1 MRVVQQ
7 ETLGAMIRLALLDDH
22 PVVLAG
28 LMRLV
33 EHTRGMEVLAAARD
47 EVTLARELG
56 GRRPDV
62 LILDY
67 DVARGDAL
75 AVCRRIKRRPDPVR
89 VLIYSAYAGPALAI
103 AARLA
108 QADGL
113 VDKTAPAT
121 ALLDAIRRVAHGQ
134 SVMPDIAH
142 EVLVEAVAR
151 LDEPDLPILAMLLD
165 GESLPAIAETLN
177 TDEHEIAWRAEKL
190 IGRLRPRFTETNGR
204 IRSSGRA

>member
-1 MRVVQQ
+1 
-7 ETLGAMIRLALLDDH
+7 MIRLALLDDH

-28 LMRLV
+28 LKRLV
-33 EHTRGMEVLAAARD
+33 QRTRGIEVLAAARD

-75 AVCRRIKRRPDPVR
+75 ALCRRIKSRPGPLS

-103 AARLA
+103 AARVV

-113 VDKTAPAT
+113 VDKTEPAA
-121 ALLDAIRRVAHGQ
+121 ALLTAIRRIADGQ
-134 SVMPDIAH
+134 SALPDVTRDELAD
-142 EVLVEAVAR
+142 AVAR
-151 LDEPDLPILAMLLD
+151 LEDADLPILARLLD
-165 GESLPAIAETLN
+165 GEPLPAVAETLN
-177 TDEHEIAWRAEKL
+177 TDEREMGRRVEKL
-190 IGRLRPRFTETNGR
+190 VGRLRPT
-204 IRSSGRA
+204 

>member
-1 MRVVQQ
+1 V
-7 ETLGAMIRLALLDDH
+7 IRLALLDDH

-75 AVCRRIKRRPDPVR
+75 ALCRRIKRRPDPLR

-103 AARLA
+103 AARVA

-121 ALLDAIRRVAHGQ
+121 ALLDAIRRVAHGHA
-134 SVMPDIAH
+134 VIPDVAH
-142 EVLVEAVAR
+142 DELADAVAR
-151 LDEPDLPILAMLLD
+151 LDELDLPILAMLLD
-165 GESLPAIAETLN
+165 GEPLPAIAETLN
-177 TDEHEIAWRAEKL
+177 TDEREIAWRAEKL
-190 IGRLRPRFTETNGR
+190 IGRLRPRAGARFTAHATPR
-204 IRSSGRA
+204 

>member
-1 MRVVQQ
+1 
-7 ETLGAMIRLALLDDH
+7 MIRLALLDDH
-22 PVVLAG
+22 PVVIAG
-28 LMRLV
+28 LTRLV
-33 EHTRGMEVLAAARD
+33 QHTRGMEVLAAARD

-75 AVCRRIKRRPDPVR
+75 ALCRRIKSRPDALR

-103 AARLA
+103 AARAA

-121 ALLDAIRRVAHGQ
+121 ALLDAIRRIAHGQ
-134 SVMPDIAH
+134 SVIPDVAH
-142 EVLVEAVAR
+142 EELVEAVAR
-151 LDEPDLPILAMLLD
+151 LDEPELPILAMLLD
-165 GESLPAIAETLN
+165 GEPLPAIAETLN
-177 TDEHEIAWRAEKL
+177 TDENEIDWRAEKL

-204 IRSSGRA
+204 SRSS